1 MATFSGYDVMTLAWS
16 KFKNTAAYFTNTGY
30 TSREFLSIAQTETKF
45 FPCVGGMGYVS
56 SVAFSYAYFSQN
68 KTVCFDG
75 DGSLLMHLGSL
86 ANVLNKKTTP
96 FIHVLLNNQKHRSVG
111 GFEIAAAGVNFYK
124 IAKNMGYAVS
134 IKASSLDEINSIFDD
149 FSLYP
154 QTTFIQIEVN
164 DLAVKNLPRIKNFAK
179 LINNFYAKN

>member
-1 MATFSGYDVMTLAWS
+1 MANFSGYEVMNLAWS
-16 KFKNTAAYFTNTGY
+16 KFKNSAAYFTNTGY
-30 TSREFLSIAQTETKF
+30 TSREFFTIAETETKF

-56 SVAFSYAYFSQN
+56 SIAFSYADFSQD

-75 DGSLLMHLGSL
+75 DGSLLMHMGSL
-86 ANVLNKKTTP
+86 ANALNKKTTP

-111 GFEIAAAGVNFYK
+111 GFEIAAVGVNFYE

-134 IKASSLDEINSIFDD
+134 IKASSLDEIDSIFDE
-149 FSLYP
+149 FSRYP

-164 DLAVKNLPRIKNFAK
+164 DFAVHDLPRIKNFAK
-179 LINNFYAKN
+179 LLNNFYAKN